1 MPFKGR
7 LKAGAAFNLD
17 VSNAGASSD
26 GTSVT
31 VAFVEKRDRYA
42 EVDTFTVP
50 PTGVAPTSQTYTP
63 ATNKARVVIDVHP
76 SAGCAAIVKVTQG
89 VTMFEDPIVGDTTFI
104 FDLVSS

>member
-7 LKAGAAFNLD
+7 LKAGTAFNLD

-50 PTGVAPTSQTYTP
+50 PTGVAPTS
-63 ATNKARVVIDVHP
+63 P
-76 SAGCAAIVKVTQG
+76 STW
-89 VTMFEDPIVGDTTFI
+89 
-104 FDLVSS
+104 